1 MTKKRHLLA
10 RRLLLSLLALLTA
23 TMAWADNVTVTSETT
38 SWTDGNMYIVTSDVT
53 ISSRI
58 SVSGTVKL
66 DINEGATLTAS
77 QGINVP
83 EGTTLTIKAELS
95 MQLLKILII
104 QQPLVEAMAIQ
115 RLLNSDMALPAPS
128 TSVVVR

>member
-128 TSVVVR
+128 TSL